1 MTVTRLLARPLL
13 ASTFAVGAVNAL
25 KNAPALAEKAKPV
38 TDRIVPAIEKAAPQL
53 PIPHDPVT
61 LVRLNAAVQLFAAVS
76 LARGNAPR
84 LASTVLAA
92 SLVPTTV
99 AGHAF
104 WEETD
109 PATKQAQRLH
119 FFKNVSMVGGLM
131 LAAVDTE
138 GRPGLAW
145 RARSAGRT
153 ARREARHLGRQ
164 ATLETKLAAKSIG

>member
-1 MTVTRLLARPLL
+1 MTATRLLARPLL
-13 ASTFAVGAVNAL
+13 ASTFVLGAVNAL

-53 PIPHDPVT
+53 PIPHDPAT
-61 LVRLNAAVQLFAAVS
+61 LVRVNAAVQLLAAAS

-84 LASTVLAA
+84 LSSTVLIA

-109 PATKQAQRLH
+109 PAAKKQQRMH
-119 FFKNVSMVGGLM
+119 FFKNVSIAGGLL

-145 RARSAGRT
+145 RARDAGRS
-153 ARREARHLGRQ
+153 ARRETRRLAHD
-164 ATLETKLAAKSIG
+164 AKLEAKLAAQKIG